1 MLSRVADSVFW
12 MARYLERT
20 DNLLRVL
27 RTDYIASQDELVDY
41 NWQLLADTFGDVPKQ
56 KMSMSSY
63 RDALHHLVLSR
74 QHESSVFN
82 NIVRVRENARSV
94 QDYITKELWQSLND
108 YYHRVRDPQT
118 ESLINRNDPVTAFD
132 ILLRESIIFYGT
144 VDVTMS
150 RGEGY
155 TFLNLGK
162 YLERALQSIDT
173 LEFKR
178 TQMAKSDNESIYWK
192 YLLYALSGYE
202 FHTKFYKNA
211 LQTEEVIHQVLYN
224 LQFPHSVGYSLAQMD
239 RYFQRL
245 KDFSHPSHFTEI
257 DQLMKQLISTIQEYQ
272 KEKGA
277 SVIEKLI
284 PDLRLQFTNL
294 NNRLATL
301 YFGYPSIV
309 TS

>member
-27 RTDYIASQDELVDY
+27 RTDYIASQDELLDY
-41 NWQLLADTFGDVPKQ
+41 NWQLLANTFGDAPKQ

-74 QHESSVFN
+74 QHESSVFT

-108 YYHRVRDPQT
+108 YYHLVRDPQT
-118 ESLINRNDPVTAFD
+118 EGLINRNDPVTAFD
-132 ILLRESIIFYGT
+132 ILLRESIVFYGT

-162 YLERALQSIDT
+162 YTERCLQSLEI

-178 TQMAKSDNESIYWK
+178 KQMAKADNEAMYWK

-211 LQTEEVIHQVLYN
+211 LQAEEVIHQVLFN
-224 LQFPHSVGYSLAQMD
+224 LQFPHSVSYSLAQMG

-245 KDFSHPSHFTEI
+245 SSFSQPDHFKEI
-257 DQLMKQLISTIQEYQ
+257 EQLIKKMSDDVNNYQ
-272 KEKGA
+272 KTA
-277 SVIEKLI
+277 SSLVIEKLI

-294 NNRLATL
+294 NHRLATL
-301 YFGYPSIV
+301 YFGYS
-309 TS
+309 